1 MATTSLQARFSL
13 LDEVKVYDHKHRT
26 VRKDREKPKKKK
38 NETETQTAV
47 VSCKISN
54 ARSNG

>member
-1 MATTSLQARFSL
+1 MITSIEL
-13 LDEVKVYDHKHRT
+13 LGKTERNQT
-26 VRKDREKPKKKK
+26 EK
-38 NETETQTAV
+38 ETETQTAV